1 HLSLPVHRFQP
12 DRAPERRRLQG
23 RDRDAHRQRR
33 EGRCQAGG
41 SIVHRPAAFTGCD
54 GRRQHDGGADR
65 RSARLGGAGQGD
77 CRHRHRRRRRTD
89 GGARAIGRQSGGRRE
104 AADPLREGR
113 DALPGDRGRADRSVD
128 RRGAGAG
135 ASRRADLSRQHL
147 PPGEQPARARQGDAQ
162 QVRRLRHPLERFER
176 HAQRPLRAFRVERL
190 ARERLVVVL
199 SLAGVVALAWLWLWR
214 QAAAMHMSAVEMPGM
229 AMNMPAMT
237 TPDALGVAL
246 VFLMWAVM
254 MAGMM
259 LPSAAPTILLYGA
272 MVQKHAERG
281 SVLPAVWIFV
291 AGYLLVWAAFSL
303 GAALLQAL
311 LQHASL
317 LDAMLSSSSKALSA
331 LLLSAAG
338 IYQLTPL
345 KDRCLSKC
353 RAPLPF

>member
-1 HLSLPVHRFQP
+1 
-12 DRAPERRRLQG
+12 
-23 RDRDAHRQRR
+23 
-33 EGRCQAGG
+33 
-41 SIVHRPAAFTGCD
+41 
-54 GRRQHDGGADR
+54 
-65 RSARLGGAGQGD
+65 
-77 CRHRHRRRRRTD
+77 
-89 GGARAIGRQSGGRRE
+89 
-104 AADPLREGR
+104 
-113 DALPGDRGRADRSVD
+113 
-128 RRGAGAG
+128 
-135 ASRRADLSRQHL
+135 
-147 PPGEQPARARQGDAQ
+147 
-162 QVRRLRHPLERFER
+162 
-176 HAQRPLRAFRVERL
+176 VERL

-229 AMNMPAMT
+229 AMNMPAMA

-259 LPSAAPTILLYGA
+259 LPSAAPAILLYGA
-272 MVQKHAERG
+272 MVRKHAERG

-317 LDAMLSSSSKALSA
+317 LDAMMSSSSKALSA
-331 LLLSAAG
+331 LLLTAAG

-353 RAPLPF
+353 RAPLPFFMTHWRAGNLGALRMGMSHGAYCVGCCALLMLLLFAVGVMNLAWVAAIAAFVLVEKLLPAGRITARACGAALIALGAGTLLLS